1 MTIDTETSIRDL
13 ALAVR
18 RLAEAQEKGRRRGW
32 LMLAGGLAFGFLLGV
47 GQGAPATAQGFL
59 QRVEDRLHRGD
70 EKLHALEMKAKEDF
84 EARMLGLKQRLG
96 AVKEDAADTGKLVAV
111 ILHDMQKALQAMP
124 AMAQDMHEMNAKM
137 SAVPAMAAEMQ
148 AMNARMGIMAY
159 GVDSTMGRMGRMVPW
174 MPW

>member
-1 MTIDTETSIRDL
+1 MRDDTEISIRDL
-13 ALAVR
+13 ADSVR
-18 RLAEAQEKGRRRGW
+18 RLAETQERARRRGW
-32 LMLAGGLAFGFLLGV
+32 LMLAGGLAFGFLLGA
-47 GQGAPATAQGFL
+47 GQGAPATAQGL
-59 QRVEDRLHRGD
+59 VQRIEDRLARD
-70 EKLHALEMKAKEDF
+70 DQKLQALELKAKEDF
-84 EARMLGLKQRLG
+84 EAKMLGLKQRLG
-96 AVKEDAADTGKLVAV
+96 AVKEDAGDTGKLVAV

-137 SAVPAMAAEMQ
+137 SAVPAMAVEMQ